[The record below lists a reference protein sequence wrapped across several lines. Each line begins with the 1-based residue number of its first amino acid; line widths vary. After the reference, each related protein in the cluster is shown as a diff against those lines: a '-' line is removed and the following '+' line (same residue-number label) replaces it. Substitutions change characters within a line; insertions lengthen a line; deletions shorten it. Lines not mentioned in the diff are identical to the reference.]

1 VVNFKNKT
9 FLVTGG
15 TGSFGR
21 RFVLNFLKEYKNFK
35 KIIIFSR
42 DELKQYEMSR
52 HPLLLNNKKI
62 RFFLGDVRDKDR
74 LDFALREVDYI
85 IHAAALKQIDTAE
98 YNPLEFIKTNVIGA
112 QNIIETSIKNN
123 VKKILALSTDKA
135 SSPQNLYGATKLCAD
150 KLFLAANNIKG
161 KQNTCFSILRYG
173 NVMMSRGSVIPK
185 FLNIKDGKYPITNI
199 AMTRFSLTLDQSV
212 EFALFF
218 LKNMTGS
225 EIFVPKMNSYRII
238 DLVKAIS
245 GERKFKI
252 KEIGIRLGEKINEE
266 LISIQDSR
274 NTYEFKRYFLITQ
287 KKLKT
292 KKVKINF
299 NYSSQENS
307 FYKID
312 EIKKLINNE
321 ISQNKKL

>member
-1 VVNFKNKT
+1 
-9 FLVTGG
+9 
-15 TGSFGR
+15 
-21 RFVLNFLKEYKNFK
+21 
-35 KIIIFSR
+35 
-42 DELKQYEMSR
+42 
-52 HPLLLNNKKI
+52 
-62 RFFLGDVRDKDR
+62 
-74 LDFALREVDYI
+74 
-85 IHAAALKQIDTAE
+85 
-98 YNPLEFIKTNVIGA
+98 
-112 QNIIETSIKNN
+112 
-123 VKKILALSTDKA
+123 
-135 SSPQNLYGATKLCAD
+135 
-150 KLFLAANNIKG
+150 
-161 KQNTCFSILRYG
+161 
-173 NVMMSRGSVIPK
+173 
-185 FLNIKDGKYPITNI
+185 
-199 AMTRFSLTLDQSV
+199 
-212 EFALFF
+212 
-218 LKNMTGS
+218 MTGS